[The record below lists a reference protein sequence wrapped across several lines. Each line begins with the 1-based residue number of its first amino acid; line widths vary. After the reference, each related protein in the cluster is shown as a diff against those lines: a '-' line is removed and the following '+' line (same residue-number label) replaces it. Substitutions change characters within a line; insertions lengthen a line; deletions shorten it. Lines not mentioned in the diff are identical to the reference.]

1 MLDEI
6 AQAEATF
13 KAGTLELR
21 NEIARLTEANSTL
34 AVEIELTR
42 AANARLETELAKT
55 SFERDHY
62 RRFSDQIN
70 VQMRNMYNL
79 MLDTYNRSQ
88 EIEQEMAEPAKIEHQ
103 PEGDAIPTFL
113 KGERRI

>member
-6 AQAEATF
+6 AAAEATF

-21 NEIARLTEANSTL
+21 NEIARLVETNSTL

-42 AANARLETELAKT
+42 ANNLRLESELRQAT
-55 SFERDHY
+55 FERDHY

-88 EIEQEMAEPAKIEHQ
+88 EIEQQMAEPAKIEHQ
-103 PEGDAIPTFL
+103 PEGDSIPTFL